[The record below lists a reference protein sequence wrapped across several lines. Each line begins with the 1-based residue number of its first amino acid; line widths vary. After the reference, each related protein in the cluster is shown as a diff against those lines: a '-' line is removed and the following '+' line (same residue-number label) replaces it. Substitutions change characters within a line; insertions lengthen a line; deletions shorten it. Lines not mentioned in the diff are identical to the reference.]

1 MARTRRHR
9 AGRRRSRRAG
19 RRRSRRAG
27 TRKSRRRGGRAV
39 PWKGWGKIAP
49 QGHART
55 VMLRKCG
62 RKCFLGPRK
71 SFPVCA
77 KGTCKIN
84 KKGLYAAYIRAR
96 QWGKK
101 RSSYK
106 GRSRPRHAQRVYRR
120 VARSARAMLRSRGA
134 LRGGRKYRRSRT
146 AGRRSRRSRTGGR
159 RRLRKCRKGTRHRL
173 IGQRRGRRG
182 RISRHGRL
190 CRKCT
195 RRRRRRRR
203 RRRGGYSRRSL
214 SPCRYPVCKPGL
226 N

>member
-71 SFPVCA
+71 SFPICA

-146 AGRRSRRSRTGGR
+146 GGR
-159 RRLRKCRKGTRHRL
+159 RRLRKCPKGTRRRL

-190 CRKCT
+190 SRKCT
-195 RRRRRRRR
+195 RRRR

>member
-71 SFPVCA
+71 SFPICA

-146 AGRRSRRSRTGGR
+146 GGR
-159 RRLRKCRKGTRHRL
+159 RRLRKCPKGTRRRL

-190 CRKCT
+190 SRKCT

-214 SPCRYPVCKPGL
+214 SPCRYPTCKPGL

>member
-146 AGRRSRRSRTGGR
+146 GGR
-159 RRLRKCRKGTRHRL
+159 RRLRKCPKGTRHRL

-190 CRKCT
+190 SRKCT
-195 RRRRRRRR
+195 RRRR

-214 SPCRYPVCKPGL
+214 SPCRYPTCKPGL